1 MFTKV
6 TITTVLLFTS
16 CAALAQARDGGA
28 LEFADANNDGK
39 VTRQEYID
47 ARAAQ
52 FARMDRNSDGV
63 VDDADSPQR
72 AEQSAMA
79 KRMANAARGRIDT
92 NDDGKITK
100 DEFVNAPTMLFDRF
114 DADKNSE
121 LDAKELEAAR
131 AAGERLRDRRR
142 QQ

>member
-6 TITTVLLFTS
+6 SLTAVLLFSS
-16 CAALAQARDGGA
+16 CAALAQAREGGA
-28 LEFADANNDGK
+28 LELADANNDGK
-39 VTRQEYID
+39 ITRQEYIE

-63 VDDADSPQR
+63 VDDADSRQR
-72 AEQSAMA
+72 AEQSGMA
-79 KRMANAARGRIDT
+79 KRMADAMRGRIDA
-92 NDDGKITK
+92 NNDGKISK
-100 DEFVNAPTMLFDRF
+100 DEFVNAPTTLFDRF

-142 QQ
+142 Q